1 MPDIDLWSPHLY
13 SQLNTN
19 TDTQI
24 TTLTPIPTSKLG
36 LDLIDMTTSTPS
48 VLGLKVEKNCLI
60 LRKIMRLENWLSS
73 STLAEDL
80 GLVPRTHVV
89 VHNHM

>member
-1 MPDIDLWSPHLY
+1 MPDIDRWSPHLY

-36 LDLIDMTTSTPS
+36 LDLISDYFHPLSTR
-48 VLGLKVEKNCLI
+48 VKGREKLSQ

>member
-1 MPDIDLWSPHLY
+1 MPDIDRWPPHLY

-36 LDLIDMTTSTPS
+36 LDLID
-48 VLGLKVEKNCLI
+48 I
-60 LRKIMRLENWLSS
+60 
-73 STLAEDL
+73 
-80 GLVPRTHVV
+80 
-89 VHNHM
+89 